1 MFRKLL
7 SALAPAIGLSVLLTG
22 LAWGEPVVS
31 RSNAPEGQIG
41 SRLSALL
48 GQERAALGA
57 IGSQEMK
64 KLVRP
69 PAAGGGNTPFSYDE
83 AWLAAQPK
91 PTGDA
96 QFKCLAEALYFEA
109 RGESLKGQFAV
120 GEVILN
126 RVDAPNFP
134 DTVCGVVKQGTG
146 RKFRCQFT
154 YTCDGKKEVIS
165 EPKAYERVAKV
176 ARALLDGAP
185 RGLTNGATYYHSR
198 KVRPRW
204 ARKFKKTAA
213 LGQHYFYKPPVR
225 LSMR

>member
-1 MFRKLL
+1 MFRELL
-7 SALAPAIGLSVLLTG
+7 SALAPAIGFSVLLTG

-31 RSNAPEGQIG
+31 RSNAPDGQIH

-48 GQERAALGA
+48 GQERAVLGA
-57 IGSQEMK
+57 IGSQEMR

-69 PAAGGGNTPFSYDE
+69 PEAGRGDKPFSYDE
-83 AWLAAQPK
+83 EWLAAQPEA
-91 PTGDA
+91 TGDE
-96 QFKCLAEALYFEA
+96 QFRCLAEALYFEA

-126 RVDAPNFP
+126 RVDAPDFP

-154 YTCDGKKEVIS
+154 YTCDGIKEVIR

-185 RGLTNGATYYHSR
+185 RGLTSGATYYHTR
-198 KVRPRW
+198 KVNPHW
-204 ARKFKKTAA
+204 ARKFTRTAA